1 MKLLILIFST
11 ILLSGCTGIPDKV
24 TPIQSFELKRYLGK
38 LYEIAR
44 LDHRFERGLEQIT
57 AEYSMMEDGGVKVI
71 NRGYSTEDLKWSEA
85 EGKAYFVD
93 KPTTGHLKV
102 SFFGPFYGSYILFE
116 LDQVNYQYAFV
127 SGPDLTYLWLL
138 SRTPNPPQELINQFI
153 SKAKEIGFNTDELIF
168 VNHNSN
174 EKSK

>member
-24 TPIQSFELKRYLGK
+24 TPVKSFELKRYLGK
-38 LYEIAR
+38 WYEIAR

-57 AEYSMMEDGGVKVI
+57 AEYSMMEDGGVKVV
-71 NRGYSTEDLKWSEA
+71 NRGYSTEDLEWSEA
-85 EGKAYFVD
+85 EGKAYFID

-127 SGPDLTYLWLL
+127 SGPDLSYLWLL

-153 SKAKEIGFNTDELIF
+153 SKAEEIGFNTDELIF